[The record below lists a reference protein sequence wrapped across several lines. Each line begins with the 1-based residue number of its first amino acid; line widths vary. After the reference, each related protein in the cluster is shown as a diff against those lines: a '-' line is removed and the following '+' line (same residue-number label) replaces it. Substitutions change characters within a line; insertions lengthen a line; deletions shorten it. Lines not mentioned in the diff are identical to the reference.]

1 MCGIIGYNGTKKC
14 VPILIGA
21 LEALEY
27 RGYDSA
33 GIAYIKNGNIEI
45 KKEKGKIENL
55 KNTLDMDTDANIG
68 IGHTRWATHGEAN
81 SINAHPHK
89 NGKITLV
96 HNGIIENYIEIKED
110 LKKEGY
116 KFTSE
121 TDTEV
126 AAALLDKLY
135 SKNNDISRVVFRRI
149 LQGHCRANHISK
161 TYKNNRLRIQRIKI
175 GYQ

>member
-1 MCGIIGYNGTKKC
+1 M
-14 VPILIGA
+14 
-21 LEALEY
+21 
-27 RGYDSA
+27 
-33 GIAYIKNGNIEI
+33 
-45 KKEKGKIENL
+45 
-55 KNTLDMDTDANIG
+55 NTDTNIG

-126 AAALLDKLY
+126 TAALLDKLY
-135 SKNNDISRVVFRRI
+135 SK
-149 LQGHCRANHISK
+149 K
-161 TYKNNRLRIQRIKI
+161 
-175 GYQ
+175 